1 MLRLKVNDVDY
12 RVSFVHK
19 NLDEYETECYIGRGV
34 DEPRRAT
41 VATISSGDTIL
52 SKGVSICHPGDIFRR
67 ATGRKIALAD
77 ALSKLNKPLRK
88 EIWTAYKSRCK
99 F

>member
-1 MLRLKVNDVDY
+1 MLRLKVDNIDY
-12 RVSFVHK
+12 KVSFMHS
-19 NLDEYETECYIGRGV
+19 NLDEYETEGYIGRGV

-41 VATISSGDTIL
+41 FATISSGDVIL

-77 ALSKLNKPLRK
+77 ALSRVSKPLRK
-88 EIWTAYKSRCK
+88 EIWAAYKSRCK